1 MCLAAFRKCAAF
13 LFSTFTRLIFPRL
26 PKKGA
31 MIEQKVPKDRLQ
43 VDKMPIISGNY
54 DTIILKSAHSPR
66 NHLVLV
72 AQITI
77 FAIITSNK

>member
-1 MCLAAFRKCAAF
+1 
-13 LFSTFTRLIFPRL
+13 
-26 PKKGA
+26 

-54 DTIILKSAHSPR
+54 DTIILKSAHSLR
-66 NHLVLV
+66 NHLVFV